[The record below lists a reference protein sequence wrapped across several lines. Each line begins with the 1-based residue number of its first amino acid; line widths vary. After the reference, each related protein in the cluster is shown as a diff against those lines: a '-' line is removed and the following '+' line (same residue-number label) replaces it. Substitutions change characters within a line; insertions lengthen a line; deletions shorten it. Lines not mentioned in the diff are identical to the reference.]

1 MLTSAGTASLYLKSC
16 LPPLA
21 GGRGTTFPKTCL
33 PACGGRGTTKWWK
46 GVAPS
51 GRCLRSGHKNSV
63 KGKGAIK
70 HKGAPT
76 IIYHCT
82 DAPFRLASLATH
94 PPKWGWARNMEAPFR
109 LAPLATHP
117 LSGGGQEKH
126 GGPLPS
132 RSARHPPPKWG
143 WARNMEVRSDN
154 SKPFLPVI
162 VRWEWEGRPKAAD
175 GRVTGGRRSLLKT
188 GNSIPFIPNLI
199 KFCFAYL
206 I

>member
-1 MLTSAGTASLYLKSC
+1 MVEEVA
-16 LPPLA
+16 
-21 GGRGTTFPKTCL
+21 
-33 PACGGRGTTKWWK
+33 
-46 GVAPS
+46 APS

-82 DAPFRLASLATH
+82 DAPFRLAPLATH
-94 PPKWGWARNMEAPFR
+94 PPKWGWARKAWRRGAINANPCLPLLAGGGGPRSGGRGAAPSGHKNSVKGKGAIKHKGAPTIIYHCTDAPFR

-126 GGPLPS
+126 GCPLPS

-143 WARNMEVRSDN
+143 WARNMEARSDN

-175 GRVTGGRRSLLKT
+175 GRVTGAGL
-188 GNSIPFIPNLI
+188 
-199 KFCFAYL
+199 Y
-206 I
+206 